1 MQSNLPYIPAESR
14 DERKRG
20 KGRDRA
26 RDSQTDKQ
34 TDRDGLEWGWR
45 WVGAKV
51 AGAFHGVVVYLI
63 TGVINSQ

>member
-1 MQSNLPYIPAESR
+1 MQSNLPYIPTESR

-34 TDRDGLEWGWR
+34 TDRDGPEWG
-45 WVGAKV
+45 VGAKV

>member
-1 MQSNLPYIPAESR
+1 VT
-14 DERKRG
+14 RG
-20 KGRDRA
+20 REGRGETEPETA
-26 RDSQTDKQ
+26 RQINRQTE
-34 TDRDGLEWGWR
+34 TGWSGGWR

>member
-1 MQSNLPYIPAESR
+1 MQSNLPYIPTESR

-34 TDRDGLEWGWR
+34 TDRDGLVCGGGGGLGLKLLVRFMVWWS
-45 WVGAKV
+45 
-51 AGAFHGVVVYLI
+51 
-63 TGVINSQ
+63 T

>member
-34 TDRDGLEWGWR
+34 TDRDGLEWGVA
-45 WVGAKV
+45 VG
-51 AGAFHGVVVYLI
+51 GG
-63 TGVINSQ
+63 